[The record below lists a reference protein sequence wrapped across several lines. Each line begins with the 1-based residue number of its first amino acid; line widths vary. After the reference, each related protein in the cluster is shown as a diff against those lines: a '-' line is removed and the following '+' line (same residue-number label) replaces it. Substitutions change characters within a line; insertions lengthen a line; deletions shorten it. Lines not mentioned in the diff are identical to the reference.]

1 MLVFQTGRLT
11 VKAMNLKNNNGTLTF
26 QKRIPKDLKRFYKPK
41 QEFILIKLTGEHS
54 SIADELA
61 YHSMQTE
68 KKFSELRSHDPQK
81 ILELEAE
88 VFLAMFGNKPLDGN
102 IILENQ
108 SGWSDSEIGFYSQA
122 HLADLEAEIE
132 YLKSKGKFEE
142 KHKLAVHLLKKPL
155 PLMLSDCIDIYL
167 SNHAKGTE
175 PHFIKNTNN
184 QWVSFYR
191 LVGNIRLSD
200 LNRETAKTFVER
212 RSKEV
217 KTTTVDREISLI
229 RAVINKVILEKNLDL
244 KNPFISLVIQSLG
257 ADAEIRHPFTD
268 EEMKL
273 LITNCSAKGD
283 ELRTILLIIL
293 LTGARLSEIC
303 GLRRCDVMLEDS
315 IPNFHLVEYKNRRL
329 KNKQSKRYVPLVPL
343 ALDAIKKQLESHNS
357 KVAFPTYCDGS
368 DVFSDKAS
376 AALAGFIK
384 RLGIKDK
391 TTHHARHTMRDLLRH
406 ADVPPHIQD
415 AIGGWGTTSIG
426 ESYGDGYSLKQKMDA
441 LIAAVA
447 PIT

>member
-1 MLVFQTGRLT
+1 MLVFQSSRLT
-11 VKAMNLKNNNGTLTF
+11 VIAKHLINNNGTLTF
-26 QKRIPKDLKRFYKPK
+26 QRRIPKDLLQFYKNG
-41 QEFILIKLTGEHS
+41 QQFIRHKLTGKYI
-54 SIADELA
+54 SIESELA
-61 YHSMQTE
+61 YHT
-68 KKFSELRSHDPQK
+68 KKTDKLFNELRSHDPQK
-81 ILELEAE
+81 LLALEAE
-88 VFLAMFGNKPLDGN
+88 AFLAMFGNKPNDGN
-102 IILENQ
+102 IMLENLTA
-108 SGWSDSEIGFYSQA
+108 WNDSEIGFHPQA

-132 YLKSKGKFEE
+132 SLKSTGKFEE

-155 PLMLSDCIDIYL
+155 PLMLSDCLDIYL

-175 PHFIKNTNN
+175 PYFIKNTNN

-257 ADAEIRHPFTD
+257 ADSEIRHPFTH
-268 EEMKL
+268 EETKL
-273 LITNCSAKGD
+273 IITKCLDKGD

-315 IPNFHLVEYKNRRL
+315 IPNFHLVEYNNRRL
-329 KNKQSKRYVPLVPL
+329 KNKQSERFVPLVPM
-343 ALDAIKKQLESHNS
+343 ALGAIKKQLRSQDSE
-357 KVAFPTYCDGS
+357 VTFPTYCDGT
-368 DVFSDKAS
+368 DVFSNKAS

-391 TTHHARHTMRDLLRH
+391 TTHHARHAMRDLLRH
-406 ADVPPHIQD
+406 ADIPPHIQN
-415 AIGGWGTTSIG
+415 AIGGWGTTSVG
-426 ESYGDGYSLKQKMDA
+426 ESYGSGYSLKQKMDA
-441 LIAAVA
+441 LIAAVV